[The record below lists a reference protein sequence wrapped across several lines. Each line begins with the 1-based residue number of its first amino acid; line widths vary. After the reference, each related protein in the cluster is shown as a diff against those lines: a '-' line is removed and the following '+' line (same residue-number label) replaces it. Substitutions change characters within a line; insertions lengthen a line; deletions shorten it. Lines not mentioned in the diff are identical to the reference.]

1 MIVYKFGGTSVG
13 SAAAIKKIKGILD
26 ENQGKQSRIVVVSAL
41 SGTTDTLI
49 RCAQQ
54 ASQNYTS
61 YKDEMLL
68 LIKKHH
74 QVAEELLSGVLLEK
88 TNEFLSQQWEEI
100 TMILDSIYHLNE
112 MTPRVLDKMVAY
124 GELMSSTI
132 IHNYFS
138 SHYESVVW
146 ADSRKFIKTN
156 SGFGKASVDKNK
168 TNALCKSFFSETQ
181 NTLYIAPGF
190 IASDDDGNTTTLGRG
205 GSDYTAAL
213 LGAALKSKE
222 VVIWT
227 DVSGIYSANPKL
239 VSQAFCLPELQ
250 YEEAM
255 ELAHFGAKVLYP
267 PTIQPLYEVGATLYI
282 KNTFEPHLDG
292 TKITAN
298 ITSAHLQQPVTG
310 ITYRDHVTL
319 LTIEGAGMVGVSG
332 MAQRIFGALAQEKI
346 NIIFITQASSEHS
359 ICIGIDAADQT
370 LAQKALHRELSY
382 EFEYQRIKPLVWETQ
397 VALVA
402 VVGNQMKNATGLS
415 GQLFSALGKN
425 NVNIRAIAQGASERN
440 ISCVINAKDAK
451 KSVSVL
457 HERFFENQIKVLN
470 LFVLGVGTVGSHFLE
485 LLQKQKTF
493 LLEERNLEI
502 RIVGLANSKKIIL
515 DAEGVNLE
523 NWKEQLNLQG
533 QPHDIEEL
541 IQHKNDLN
549 VRNLVV
555 VDNTASE
562 VVAMKYDSFL
572 TEKMAIITC
581 NKIACSSNVEYYSK
595 LKKLVKVKQT
605 PFLYETNVGAG
616 LPIIDTVKNLI
627 TTGDKVHKMKA
638 VLSGSLNF
646 IFNTYNGTIPFSEV
660 VKQAQIE
667 GYTEPDPRLDLSGG
681 DVIRKIIILIRES
694 GHMMEQK
701 EVLNKGFLDEQS
713 NKVKSVDEFYES
725 LSKQES
731 FYKDLYEKAH
741 QKGCKL
747 KFVAS
752 YEKGKASVGLEE
764 IPSDHPF
771 YHLEGKDNIV
781 LFFTDRYQDNPLLI
795 KGAGAGASVTASG
808 IFADVLRL
816 SNI

>member
-13 SAAAIKKIKGILD
+13 SADAIRKIKSIID
-26 ENQGKQSRIVVVSAL
+26 DNPVATSRIIVVSAL

-61 YKDEMLL
+61 YKDEMVM
-68 LIKKHH
+68 LIQKHH
-74 QVAEELLSGVLLEK
+74 QMADELLSGSLLET
-88 TNEFLSQQWEEI
+88 TNQFLAQQWEEL
-100 TMILDSIYHLNE
+100 TVLLDSIYHLNE
-112 MTPRVLDKMVAY
+112 MTPRVLDKIVAY

-132 IHNYFS
+132 IYNYFS
-138 SHYESVVW
+138 SKYESVVW

-156 SGFGKASVDKNK
+156 SGFGKATIDKNK
-168 TNALCKSFFSETQ
+168 TNALCKSFFSEIQ
-181 NTLYIAPGF
+181 KTLYIAPGF

-213 LGAALKSKE
+213 IGAALESKE

-227 DVSGIYSANPKL
+227 DVSGIYSANPNL

-282 KNTFEPHLDG
+282 KNTFEPHLAG

-298 ITSAHLQQPVTG
+298 ISLSHLQQPVTG

-359 ICIGIDAADQT
+359 ICIGIDASEQA

-382 EFEYQRIKPLVWETQ
+382 EFEYQRIKPLIWETQ

-425 NVNIRAIAQGASERN
+425 NINIRAIAQGASERN

-451 KSVSVL
+451 KAVSVL

-470 LFVLGVGTVGSHFLE
+470 LIVLGVGTVGSYFLD
-485 LLQKQKTF
+485 LLQKQKSY
-493 LLEERNLEI
+493 LLEERNLDI
-502 RIVGLANSKKIIL
+502 RIVGLANSKKIL
-515 DAEGVNLE
+515 LNAEGINLN
-523 NWKEQLNLQG
+523 NWKENLISNGKIHQ
-533 QPHDIEEL
+533 IEDL
-541 IQHKNDLN
+541 IHHKNELN

-555 VDNTASE
+555 IDNTASE
-562 VVAMKYDSFL
+562 DVAMKYDML
-572 TEKMAIITC
+572 LAEKIAIITC
-581 NKIACSSNVEYYSK
+581 NKVACSSNIEYYKK
-595 LKKLVKVKQT
+595 LKSLVKSKQT

-616 LPIIDTVKNLI
+616 LPIIDTLKNLI
-627 TTGDKVHKMKA
+627 TTGDRVHKMKA

-646 IFNTYNGTIPFSEV
+646 IFNTYNGTTPFAEV
-660 VKQAQIE
+660 VKQAQLE

-694 GHMMEQK
+694 GNMMEQN
-701 EVLNKGFLDEQS
+701 EVINAGFLDE
-713 NKVKSVDEFYES
+713 KSQHSESIADFYDALANE
-725 LSKQES
+725 EI
-731 FYKDLYEKAH
+731 FYKTLYEKAH
-741 QKGCKL
+741 QKGNKL

-752 YEKGKASVGLEE
+752 YEDGVAKVGLEE
-764 IPSDHPF
+764 IPSNHPF
-771 YHLEGKDNIV
+771 YHLDGKDNIV

-816 SNI
+816 STI

>member
-1 MIVYKFGGTSVG
+1 MVVYKFGGTSVG
-13 SAAAIKKIKGILD
+13 SADAIKKISSIID
-26 ENQGKQSRIVVVSAL
+26 ANPVQESRIIVVSAL

-54 ASQNYTS
+54 ASQNYIT
-61 YKDEMLL
+61 YKEEMALMVT
-68 LIKKHH
+68 KHH
-74 QVAEELLSGVLLEK
+74 QMAEELLSGVALEEV
-88 TNEFLSQQWEEI
+88 NLFLSKKWEE
-100 TMILDSIYHLNE
+100 LSVLFDSIYHLNE
-112 MTPRVLDKMVAY
+112 ISPRVLDKIVSF
-124 GELMSSTI
+124 GEIMSSTI
-132 IHNYFS
+132 IFNYFS
-138 SHYESVVW
+138 TKYESVVW
-146 ADSRKFIKTN
+146 TDSRKLIKTN
-156 SGFGKASVDKNK
+156 SAFGKATVDKNK
-168 TNALCKSFFSETQ
+168 TYALCKSFFNPKE

-190 IASDDDGNTTTLGRG
+190 IASDDDGVTTTLGRG

-213 LGAALKSKE
+213 IGAALESKE

-227 DVSGIYSANPKL
+227 DVSGIYSANPNL
-239 VSQAFCLPELQ
+239 VSQAFCLQELQ

-267 PTIQPLYEVGATLYI
+267 PTIQPLYEVGATIYI
-282 KNTFEPHLDG
+282 KNTFEPQLLG

-298 ITSAHLQQPVTG
+298 PTSAHLQQPVTG
-310 ITYRDHVTL
+310 ITYREHVTL

-359 ICIGIDAADQT
+359 ICIGIDASEQS

-402 VVGNQMKNATGLS
+402 VVGNLMKNATGLS

-425 NVNIRAIAQGASERN
+425 NINIRAIAQGASERN
-440 ISCVINAKDAK
+440 ISCVISAKEAK
-451 KSVSVL
+451 KAVSVL
-457 HERFFENQIKVLN
+457 HERFFENQITVLN
-470 LFVLGVGTVGSHFLE
+470 LIVLGVGTVGSHFLE

-502 RIVGLANSKKIIL
+502 KIVGLANSKKIIL
-515 DAEGVNLE
+515 DAEGISLD
-523 NWKEQLNLQG
+523 NWKEQLNLHG
-533 QPHDIEEL
+533 KEHDIEEL
-541 IQHKNDLN
+541 IQHKNELN

-555 VDNTASE
+555 VDNTASA
-562 VVAMKYDSFL
+562 VVAMKYDAFL

-646 IFNTYNGTIPFSEV
+646 IFNTYNGTISFSEV

-667 GYTEPDPRLDLSGG
+667 GFTEPDPRLDLSGG

-694 GHMMEQK
+694 GYMMEQK

-731 FYKDLYEKAH
+731 FYKDLYEKAT

-752 YEKGKASVGLEE
+752 FEEGKASVGLEE

>member
-13 SAAAIKKIKGILD
+13 SADAIKKIKNIID
-26 ENQGKQSRIVVVSAL
+26 DNPVEASRIVVVSAL
-41 SGTTDTLI
+41 SGTTDALI

-54 ASQNYTS
+54 AAQNYSS
-61 YKDEMLL
+61 YKDELSV

-74 QVAEELLSGVLLEK
+74 EVSEALLSGKLLEK
-88 TNEFLSQQWEEI
+88 NNQFLAQQWEEI
-100 TMILDSIYHLNE
+100 TVLLDSIYHLNE
-112 MTPRVLDKMVAY
+112 ITPRILDKIVAF
-124 GELMSSTI
+124 GELMSSTMI
-132 IHNYFS
+132 YNYFS
-138 SHYESVVW
+138 DKYDEVIW
-146 ADSRKFIKTN
+146 ADSRKLIKTN
-156 SGFGKASVDKNK
+156 NVFGKATVDKTK
-168 TNALCKSFFSETQ
+168 TNALCSAFFS
-181 NTLYIAPGF
+181 NSNRALYIAPGF

-213 LGAALKSKE
+213 FGAALTSNE

-227 DVSGIYSANPKL
+227 DVSGIYSANPNL

-282 KNTFEPHLDG
+282 KNTFEPNLPG

-298 ITSAHLQQPVTG
+298 ATAANPQHPVTG

-359 ICIGIDAADQT
+359 ICIGIDATEQS

-382 EFEYQRIKPLVWETQ
+382 EFEYQRIKPLIWETQ

-402 VVGNQMKNATGLS
+402 VVGNQMKNTTGLS

-440 ISCVINAKDAK
+440 ISCVISAKDAK
-451 KSVSVL
+451 KAVSVL

-470 LFVLGVGTVGSHFLE
+470 LIVLGVGTVGSHFLE
-485 LLQKQKTF
+485 LLHKQKTY
-493 LLEERNLEI
+493 LLEERNLDI
-502 RIVGLANSKKIIL
+502 RIVGLANSKQLLLNAQGIQ
-515 DAEGVNLE
+515 LE
-523 NWKEQLNLQG
+523 NWKEQLISKG
-533 QPHDIEEL
+533 TPHKIEDL
-541 IQHKNDLN
+541 LHHKNELN
-549 VRNLVV
+549 LRNLVV
-555 VDNTASE
+555 IDNTASE
-562 VVAMKYDSFL
+562 EVAFKYDTFL
-572 TEKMAIITC
+572 AEKMAIITC
-581 NKIACSSNVEYYSK
+581 NKIACSSNIEYYKK
-595 LKKLVKVKQT
+595 LKNLVKSKQT

-616 LPIIDTVKNLI
+616 LPIIDTLKNLI
-627 TTGDKVHKMKA
+627 TTGDRVHKMKA

-646 IFNTYNGTIPFSEV
+646 IFNTYNGTTPFAEV
-660 VKQAQIE
+660 VKQAQVE

-694 GHMMEQK
+694 GVLMEQS
-701 EVLNKGFLDEQS
+701 EVINMGFLDD
-713 NKVKSVDEFYES
+713 KSQHTESVTAFYES
-725 LSKQES
+725 LANEES
-731 FYKDLYEKAH
+731 YYKALFEKAN
-741 QKGCKL
+741 QKGSKL

-752 YEKGKASVGLEE
+752 FENGIAQVGLEE
-764 IPSDHPF
+764 IPSNHPF
-771 YHLEGKDNIV
+771 YHLDGKDNIV

>member
-1 MIVYKFGGTSVG
+1 
-13 SAAAIKKIKGILD
+13 
-26 ENQGKQSRIVVVSAL
+26 
-41 SGTTDTLI
+41 
-49 RCAQQ
+49 
-54 ASQNYTS
+54 
-61 YKDEMLL
+61 
-68 LIKKHH
+68 
-74 QVAEELLSGVLLEK
+74 
-88 TNEFLSQQWEEI
+88 
-100 TMILDSIYHLNE
+100 
-112 MTPRVLDKMVAY
+112 
-124 GELMSSTI
+124 
-132 IHNYFS
+132 
-138 SHYESVVW
+138 
-146 ADSRKFIKTN
+146 
-156 SGFGKASVDKNK
+156 
-168 TNALCKSFFSETQ
+168 
-181 NTLYIAPGF
+181 
-190 IASDDDGNTTTLGRG
+190 
-205 GSDYTAAL
+205 
-213 LGAALKSKE
+213 
-222 VVIWT
+222 
-227 DVSGIYSANPKL
+227 
-239 VSQAFCLPELQ
+239 
-250 YEEAM
+250 
-255 ELAHFGAKVLYP
+255 
-267 PTIQPLYEVGATLYI
+267 
-282 KNTFEPHLDG
+282 
-292 TKITAN
+292 
-298 ITSAHLQQPVTG
+298 
-310 ITYRDHVTL
+310 
-319 LTIEGAGMVGVSG
+319 
-332 MAQRIFGALAQEKI
+332 
-346 NIIFITQASSEHS
+346 
-359 ICIGIDAADQT
+359 
-370 LAQKALHRELSY
+370 
-382 EFEYQRIKPLVWETQ
+382 
-397 VALVA
+397 
-402 VVGNQMKNATGLS
+402 
-415 GQLFSALGKN
+415 
-425 NVNIRAIAQGASERN
+425 
-440 ISCVINAKDAK
+440 
-451 KSVSVL
+451 
-457 HERFFENQIKVLN
+457 
-470 LFVLGVGTVGSHFLE
+470 LE
-485 LLQKQKTF
+485 LLQKQKIF